1 MNFSG
6 KKARRLRN
14 VVISFMIIC
23 MTPLCE
29 KGRMLSGAHSVNTLA
44 GKDLICA
51 IDLGNDMYGNHG
63 LETGLN
69 YELMSRFAQDNHCN
83 VRFVAAGRKDNYID
97 SHPFYVEP
105 FHVDFTGKIFLGVLG
120 NHLLNA
126 AGNHSQKRGWGIGAL
141 NETQHTWVLSRLC
154 IEMQEMP
161 KQHEH
166 CEVKTWVESVM
177 KLFTNR
183 NFSISRSDGTVLGYA
198 RSVWAMID
206 LETRKPCDLLTL
218 YDGDILRYIVPE
230 EKNICPIEGHGRF
243 RFNDPKLVRTINTY
257 YSDVD
262 INGHINSIKYIEHI
276 LDLFS
281 REDFENKQLSRFEI
295 AYKAESYLG
304 DKLSFYKQ
312 VISDEETDIEVRKNE
327 SEVVCQA
334 KVYFK

>member
-1 MNFSG
+1 MEITKTNTAQNDFPQKNS
-6 KKARRLRN
+6 
-14 VVISFMIIC
+14 
-23 MTPLCE
+23 E
-29 KGRMLSGAHSVNTLA
+29 KV
-44 GKDLICA
+44 
-51 IDLGNDMYGNHG
+51 
-63 LETGLN
+63 
-69 YELMSRFAQDNHCN
+69 
-83 VRFVAAGRKDNYID
+83 NYID
-97 SHPFYVEP
+97 THPFYVEP

-183 NFSISRSDGTVLGYA
+183 NFSIFRSDGKQLGYA
-198 RSVWAMID
+198 RSVWAMIN

-230 EKNICPIEGHGRF
+230 EENICPIEGHGRF
-243 RFNDPKLVRTINTY
+243 RFNDPKLVRTIDTY

-276 LDLFS
+276 LDLFP
-281 REDFENKQLSRFEI
+281 REYFEKRQLTRFEI
-295 AYKAESYLG
+295 AYKTESYLG
-304 DKLSFYKQ
+304 DRLNFYEQ
-312 VISDEETDIEVRKNE
+312 TVSENETDLEVRKNE
-327 SEVVCQA
+327 NEVVCQA
-334 KVYFK
+334 KIYFKTL